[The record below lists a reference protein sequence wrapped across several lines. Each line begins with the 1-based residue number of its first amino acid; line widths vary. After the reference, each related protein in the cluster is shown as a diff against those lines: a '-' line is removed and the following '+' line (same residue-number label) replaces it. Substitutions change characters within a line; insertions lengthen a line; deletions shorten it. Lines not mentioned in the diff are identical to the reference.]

1 MMFPYLICFSSSCFL
16 FWFGQ
21 NIKQGQSEWFRWFI
35 YGIAL
40 LIPITFAGV
49 RDLSVGTDVLFYS
62 YPAFK
67 EACTIPNADSFSAM
81 YDDWL
86 GKGFLLLNFAI
97 SHITDNYHV
106 FLFLFM
112 SLQIS
117 FVFFGI
123 YKWRDNFPIWLGM
136 FAFYTFFFNQ
146 TLNQMRQTLALA
158 IAFFGIRY
166 IFERKLLYFVFWIFL
181 GSLFHKSVLF
191 ALLFYPLFWYVNTF
205 TSKKSKVLFFVVLLS
220 SMIFLNS
227 IVQLILNFAPNVSFA
242 ERLWNYI
249 NDVDR
254 DNFPYKNLL
263 FYSFLAVLFL
273 YKRKAILSRF
283 PTDVGRFLE
292 VFVVFIA
299 SMQLLYYFSGVV
311 NRILYNV
318 TWWECFLIPIVFC
331 SYKTLGRIGIIA
343 ICLFYWY
350 SYYWLSFLDYTGTR
364 EYSSSILS
372 NIF

>member
-1 MMFPYLICFSSSCFL
+1 MFPYLICFSSSCFL
-16 FWFGQ
+16 FWLGQ
-21 NIKQGQSEWFRWFI
+21 NIKQGQNEWFRRFI

-40 LIPITFAGV
+40 LIPAVFAGV
-49 RDLSVGTDVLFYS
+49 RDLSVGTDVLFYG
-62 YPAFK
+62 YPTFK
-67 EACTIPNADSFSAM
+67 EACTIPNAESFSAM

-86 GKGFLLLNFAI
+86 GTGFLLLNFAI

-106 FLFLFM
+106 FLFLFA

-123 YKWRDNFPIWLGM
+123 YKWRDKFPIWLGM

-158 IAFFGIRY
+158 IAFLGIKY

-191 ALLFYPLFWYVNTF
+191 ALVFYPLFWYVNTF
-205 TSKKSKVLFFVVLLS
+205 TSKKSKVLFFAVLLS
-220 SMIFLNS
+220 LMIFLNS
-227 IVQLILNFAPNVSFA
+227 IVQFILNFAPNVSFA

-263 FYSFLAVLFL
+263 FYSFLAILFL

-283 PTDVGRFLE
+283 PTDIGRFLE

-299 SMQLLYYFSGVV
+299 AMQLLYYFSGVV